1 MTPTAPPHR
10 HEGKLWLTAAA
21 LAFLAL
27 ALRLWDMLVERD
39 GGENWLQVLFPLLFL
54 VYTLGM
60 YLRRKRI
67 ATEGHAP
74 PTDGRV

>member
-1 MTPTAPPHR
+1 MTPTTPYR

-27 ALRLWDMLVERD
+27 ALRLWDMFVERD

-60 YLRRKRI
+60 YRRRKRS

>member
-1 MTPTAPPHR
+1 MPPTARPHR
-10 HEGKLWLTAAA
+10 HEGKLWLAAAA

-27 ALRLWDMLVERD
+27 ALRLWDMFAERD
-39 GGENWLQVLFPLLFL
+39 GGENWLRPLFPLLFL

-74 PTDGRV
+74 PTDGSV